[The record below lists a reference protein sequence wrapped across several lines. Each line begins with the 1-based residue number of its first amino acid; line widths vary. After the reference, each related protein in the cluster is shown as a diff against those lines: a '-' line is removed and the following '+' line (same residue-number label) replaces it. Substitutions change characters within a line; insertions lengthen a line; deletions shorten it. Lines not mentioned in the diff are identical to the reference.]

1 MSLRKIVSAVVAA
14 STVLTMAGP
23 AFAVTAEELL
33 QQIQQLQQQLNQLM
47 QQYQQLTGQAPA
59 GVPAACQG
67 VTFTRNLRLGMS
79 GADVKCLQAL
89 LNQDPATRVAESG
102 PGSPGNETTYF
113 GPKTRAAVIKF
124 QEKYA
129 AEILTPVG
137 LTAGTGFVGAK
148 TRAKLNAL
156 LQAGAVVTPPPTP
169 PTPPVAAGLTVAL
182 APDTPAATVLLG
194 KQVRAPLLKL
204 VLTNGD
210 ATAGK
215 VTRIEIKRIGISNDG
230 VLTSVYLLDEEGNRV
245 GDEQIFSN
253 GVAVFADTAGLL
265 TIGAGQTVKLTVAG
279 DVAPGQQGYTVG
291 VQVTNVQGTFSALN
305 AQLPITGNIMSIGKD
320 IETRVNVDSD
330 SQSSATTTVN
340 PGDTEVVVWRGTIN
354 PNAKVTLSSVA
365 IKAVGN
371 IEPTDLQNFKFYLAG
386 TQIGSTVQMGS
397 DYVVK
402 LNLAANPVTVTSG
415 SKELKV
421 VADVVKGTGRSVY
434 FEIYTS
440 AMVATDVQYGVNV
453 PVQVPSGSNAD
464 WTTLIVGSGSI
475 TLQVASDSPVSV
487 GTTTDALI
495 AKYVLKAYGERVKI
509 ERFRATSSPAALSE
523 VKIYVDGAE
532 KGGTSTVPTTGTL
545 IDTVD
550 FYVEAGS
557 SVTIEVKAN
566 TTGYSASTVSFDLRA
581 EGTTRSGVA
590 VSASAPTVSL
600 DVRAARFTYD
610 FANQPLPFLAV
621 AGTEAMVARYKFKA
635 EVAEATLKELR
646 FTIASS
652 SAAYAL
658 KVKIGTNEYSG
669 ELVGTEWKVANIN
682 YTVPAGTTAY
692 ADVYLTLAAVSS
704 VTDGASA
711 QVTLNYVRYS
721 QAGTETERKNLDIK
735 GAEVYVQ
742 KAVPEVTALT
752 TGSVNDLNRGVP
764 TTVTLYRW
772 TIKAVGGD
780 INATSNTTTLAF
792 TKAGTSATTTIDN
805 IRVYLNGVLVTS
817 GVTVSPSTIS
827 ETATSGTIVIAASG
841 NVFEVAKDQTI
852 TIEVKADVTAQ
863 AGGWVRVWLAG
874 DNSRSTAGANFVW
887 HDGLQAVSGYLVKGL
902 PAEGTDYY
910 QHNAPSS

>member
-1 MSLRKIVSAVVAA
+1 MEIKKVGIASVVLSLLAGVV
-14 STVLTMAGP
+14 
-23 AFAVTAEELL
+23 FAQTIDFQALFNQLLNWL
-33 QQIQQLQQQLNQLM
+33 QQNPQVLQQVSQVLPQA
-47 QQYQQLTGQAPA
+47 QQVLSQ
-59 GVPAACQG
+59 VPTACVG
-67 VTFTRNLRLGMS
+67 VTFNRDLKLGMS

-89 LNQDPATRVAESG
+89 LNKDPDTQVAATG

-113 GPKTRAAVIKF
+113 GPKTKAAVVKF
-124 QEKYA
+124 QEKYKD
-129 AEILTPVG
+129 EILTPLG
-137 LTAGTGFVGAK
+137 LTAGTGYVGVK
-148 TRAKLNAL
+148 TRAKLNSL
-156 LQAGAVVTPPPTP
+156 LLAIVVPPTP
-169 PTPPVAAGLTVAL
+169 PAQPPAAGLTVAL
-182 APDTPAATVLLG
+182 ASDTPAATVLLG

-215 VTRIEIKRIGISNDG
+215 VTKIEIKRIGISNDG
-230 VLTSVYLLDEEGNRV
+230 VLSSVYLLDEEGNKV

-279 DVAPGQQGYTVG
+279 DVASGQSGYTVG

-305 AQLPITGNIMSIGKD
+305 AQLPITGNIMSIGND
-320 IETRVNVDSD
+320 ITTVVNVDSD
-330 SQSSATTTVN
+330 SNSSASTTVN
-340 PGDTEVVVWRGTIN
+340 PGDTEVVVWKGTIT

-402 LNLAANPVTVTSG
+402 VNLAANPVTVTSG

-421 VADVVKGTGRSVY
+421 VADVVKGTGRRVH
-434 FEIYTS
+434 FDIYTS
-440 AMVATDVQYGVNV
+440 AMVATDAEYGVNV
-453 PVQVPSGSNAD
+453 PVNVSENAD
-464 WTTLIVGSGSI
+464 WTTLNVGYGRI

-509 ERFRATSSPAALSE
+509 ERFYATSSNATLTEAT
-523 VKIYVDGAE
+523 IYVDGTE
-532 KGGTSTVPTTGTL
+532 KGKADVYHGTL

-566 TTGYSASTVSFDLRA
+566 TTNYTATTITFDLRA
-581 EGTTRSGVA
+581 EGTTKSGVA

-600 DVRAARFTYD
+600 DVRGARFTYD
-610 FANQPLPFLAV
+610 SANQPLPFLAV
-621 AGTEAMVARYKFKA
+621 AGTEAMVAKYKFKA
-635 EVAEATLKELR
+635 EGADATIKELR
-646 FTIASS
+646 FTVASP

-711 QVTLNYVRYS
+711 RVTLKYVRYS
-721 QAGTETERKNLDIK
+721 QAGTETEGKNLDIE

-752 TGSVNDLNRGVP
+752 TGSANDLNKGVP
-764 TTVTLYRW
+764 TTVTLYKW

-780 INATSNTTTLAF
+780 INSTSNTTTLAF
-792 TKAGTSATTTIDN
+792 TKAGASATTTIAN
-805 IRVYLNGVLVTS
+805 IRVYLNGTPVTS
-817 GVTVSPSTIS
+817 TEGVTVTATGTD
-827 ETATSGTIVIAASG
+827 ETATSGTIVIGASG

-863 AGGWVRVWLAG
+863 AGGWVRVQLAG
-874 DNSRSTAGANFVW
+874 DNSRSTTGANFVW

>member
-1 MSLRKIVSAVVAA
+1 MSLRKIVSAVVAT
-14 STVLTMAGP
+14 STVLTMTGP

-33 QQIQQLQQQLNQLM
+33 AQIQQLQQQLNQLM

-67 VTFTRNLRLGMS
+67 ITFTRDLKLGMS

-102 PGSPGNETTYF
+102 PGSPGNETTFF
-113 GPKTRAAVIKF
+113 GAKTRAAVIKF

-156 LQAGAVVTPPPTP
+156 LQAGPVVTPPTP
-169 PTPPVAAGLTVAL
+169 PAPPVAAGLTVAL

-194 KQVRAPLLKL
+194 NQVRAPLLKL

-279 DVAPGQQGYTVG
+279 DVAANQAGYTVG

-305 AQLPITGNIMSIGKD
+305 AQLPITGNIMSIGQN
-320 IETRVNVDSD
+320 ITTVVNVDSD
-330 SQSSATTTVN
+330 SGSSVTTTVN

-354 PNAKVTLSSVA
+354 PTAKVTLSSVA

-402 LNLAANPVTVTSG
+402 LNLAANPVTVTTG

-434 FEIYTS
+434 FEIYTA

-453 PVQVPSGSNAD
+453 PVQVSGNAD

-475 TLQVASDSPVSV
+475 TLQVAPDSPVSV

-509 ERFRATSSPAALSE
+509 ERFYATSVASLSD

-532 KGGTSTVPTTGTL
+532 KGGTSTVTTGTL

-566 TTGYSASTVSFDLRA
+566 TTSYTTSTITFDLRA
-581 EGTTRSGVA
+581 EGTTRSGQS

-600 DVRAARFTYD
+600 DVRAVRFTYD

-621 AGTEAMVARYKFKA
+621 AGTEAMVAKYKFKA
-635 EVAEATLKELR
+635 EGAEATLKELR

-658 KVKIGTNEYSG
+658 KVKIGTNEYPG
-669 ELVGTEWKVANIN
+669 ELVSGQWKVANIN

-704 VTDGASA
+704 ATDGANA
-711 QVTLNYVRYS
+711 KVTLKYVRYS
-721 QAGTETERKNLDIK
+721 QAGTEAEDTSVNKD

-752 TGSVNDLNRGVP
+752 TGYVNDLNRGVP
-764 TTVTLYRW
+764 TTVTLYKW

-805 IRVYLNGVLVTS
+805 IRVYLNGALVSS
-817 GVTVSPSTIS
+817 GFTVIPTNA
-827 ETATSGTIVIAASG
+827 TDTAATSGTIVIAASG

-863 AGGWVRVWLAG
+863 AGGWVRVWLKG
-874 DNSRSTAGANFVW
+874 DTSRGTTGNFVW
-887 HDGLQAVSGYLVKGL
+887 HDGLMLVNGYLVKGL
-902 PAEGTDYY
+902 PSDYY